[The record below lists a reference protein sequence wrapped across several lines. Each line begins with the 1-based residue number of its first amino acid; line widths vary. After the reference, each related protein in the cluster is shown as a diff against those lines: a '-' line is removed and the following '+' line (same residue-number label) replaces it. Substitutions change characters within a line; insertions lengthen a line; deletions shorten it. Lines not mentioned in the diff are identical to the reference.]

1 MWNAEIIAVSL
12 LTLCLC
18 GCSDLTSESPKART
32 GSLGITT
39 QDVDDLAKPDPQPKV
54 QNGAAGNAPAKP

>member
-1 MWNAEIIAVSL
+1 MWKAEITALSL

-18 GCSDLTSESPKART
+18 GCPEATTESPKART

-39 QDVDDLAKPDPQPKV
+39 QDVDDLAKPDPKPKV
-54 QNGAAGNAPAKP
+54 QNGPGGNAPANQ

>member
-1 MWNAEIIAVSL
+1 MWKVEIVAVSL

-39 QDVDDLAKPDPQPKV
+39 QDVDDLAKPDASSKV
-54 QNGAAGNAPAKP
+54 QNGAGNAPAKQ

>member
-1 MWNAEIIAVSL
+1 MWKAEITALSL
-12 LTLCLC
+12 LTMCLC

-39 QDVDDLAKPDPQPKV
+39 QDVDDMAKPDAQPKI
-54 QNGAAGNAPAKP
+54 QNGTGGNAPANQ